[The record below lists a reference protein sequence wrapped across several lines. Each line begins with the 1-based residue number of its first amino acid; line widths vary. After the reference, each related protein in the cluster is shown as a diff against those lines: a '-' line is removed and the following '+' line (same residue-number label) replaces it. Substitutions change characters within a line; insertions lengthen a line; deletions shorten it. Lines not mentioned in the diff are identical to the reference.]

1 MLLKPHNGRHDRM
14 TRQYI
19 SDIINQEEIA
29 KWSLKDRIL
38 IDAQTGFGKSQFV
51 KNELYNYCKKNDKK
65 ILLLSNRNALRS
77 QNNEELKENKLD
89 VITLKNYQTI
99 EAMILSGSEI
109 VSLFELYNY
118 IIFDECHYLNSDSAF
133 SNTTDILLSQLK
145 NPLPDKIYIF
155 LSATT
160 DAILTYENTFDF
172 KYIIPKDYSY
182 IENLYFYFK
191 AETLNN
197 ILEKIP
203 YDEKVIYFGTAL
215 ESLELSL
222 SFSDSAFMCSEN
234 NKEFYRRSSKPV
246 AQDIGENSYFKPR
259 MLFTTKVIDNGV
271 NIIDVNLKHVIID
284 LFDPIDVIQC
294 LGRKR
299 VIGADD
305 KINLYIKNYHGGE
318 IYPRIQRI
326 DDKLKQV
333 QELEDLGKEEFQKKY
348 ARSAFDSVI
357 RNNFEIN
364 EAKMIYY
371 KYIRSIALKMI
382 SNKDTDGYKRFIA
395 KKLEIDFDDIKIAE
409 KYYEK
414 ECLSNILE
422 QYIGKRIYR
431 GEILEAFKDKF
442 FNKLFDPKR
451 KLDYRSR
458 GYNTINDILQDD
470 GLPYYITT
478 HLDRSEYSQYKGKKY
493 WIVNKAIP
501 PEEIIEKE

>member
-1 MLLKPHNGRHDRM
+1 M

-19 SDIINQEEIA
+19 SDIINQEEISR
-29 KWSLKDRIL
+29 WSPKDRIL

-89 VITLKNYQTI
+89 VIALKNYQNI
-99 EAMILSGSEI
+99 EAMVLSGSEI
-109 VSLFELYNY
+109 ASLFEPYDF
-118 IIFDECHYLNSDSAF
+118 IIFDECHYITSDSNF

-145 NPLPDKIYIF
+145 NPLSDKIYIF

-160 DAILTYENTFDF
+160 DAILTYEDTFDF
-172 KYIIPKDYSY
+172 TYIIPKDYSY
-182 IENLYFYFK
+182 IENLYFYSK

-203 YDEKVIYFGTAL
+203 YEEKVIYFGTAL

-222 SFSDSAFMCSEN
+222 LFNDSAFMCSEN
-234 NKEFYRRSSKPV
+234 NREFYRKSSKTV
-246 AQDIGENSYFKPR
+246 SQDIGENSYFKPR

-271 NIIDVNLKHVIID
+271 NIIDAQLKHIIID

-299 VIGADD
+299 VTGVND

-371 KYIRSIALKMI
+371 KYIRSISLDMI
-382 SNKDTDGYKRFIA
+382 SNKDTDGYKRFIS
-395 KKLEIDFDDIKIAE
+395 KKLEIDFDNIKIAE
-409 KYYEK
+409 EYYEK
-414 ECLSNILE
+414 ECLSDILE
-422 QYIGKRIYR
+422 QYIGKRIYK
-431 GEILEAFKDKF
+431 GEIQEAFKEKF

-451 KLDYRSR
+451 RLDYRSR
-458 GYNTINDILQDD
+458 GYNTMNNILQDD
-470 GLPYYITT
+470 NLPYYITT
-478 HLDRSEYSQYKGKKY
+478 ILDREAHSQHKGKKY
-493 WIVNKAIP
+493 WIVNKSIP
-501 PEEIIEKE
+501 PIEVMEE

>member
-1 MLLKPHNGRHDRM
+1 M

-19 SDIINQEEIA
+19 SDIITQEQIE

-51 KNELYNYCKKNDKK
+51 KNELYNYCKNNNKK
-65 ILLLSNRNALRS
+65 ILLLSNRNALKN

-89 VITLKNYQTI
+89 IITLKNYQTI
-99 EAMILSGSEI
+99 EAMVLSGSEI
-109 VSLFELYNY
+109 IVLFEPYDF
-118 IIFDECHYLNSDSAF
+118 IIFDECHYLTSDSNF

-160 DAILTYENTFDF
+160 DAILTYEDTFDF
-172 KYIIPKDYSY
+172 TYIIPKDYSY
-182 IENLYFYFK
+182 IDNLYFYSK

-203 YDEKVIYFGTAL
+203 YEEKAIYFGTAL

-222 SFSDSAFMCSEN
+222 LFNDSAFMCSEN
-234 NKEFYRRSSKPV
+234 NKEFYRRSSKSV
-246 AQDIGENSYFKPR
+246 VQDIGENSYFKPR

-271 NIIDVNLKHVIID
+271 NIIDTNLKHIIID

-299 VIGADD
+299 VVGIND

-326 DDKLKQV
+326 EEKLKQV
-333 QELEDLGKEEFQKKY
+333 DELEELGKEEFQKKY
-348 ARSAFDSVI
+348 ARSSFDSVI

-371 KYIRSIALKMI
+371 RYVRSIALQMI
-382 SNKDTDGYKRFIA
+382 ANKETDGYKKFICD
-395 KKLEIDFDDIKIAE
+395 KLGIDFDNIKIAE
-409 KYYEK
+409 EYFEK
-414 ECLSNILE
+414 ERLSDILE
-422 QYIGKRIYR
+422 QYIGKRIYK
-431 GEILEAFKDKF
+431 GEIQETFKEKF

-451 KLDYRSR
+451 RLDYRSR
-458 GYNTINDILQDD
+458 GYNTINNILQDD

-478 HLDRSEYSQYKGKKY
+478 DLERSKYSQHKGKKY
-493 WIVNKAIP
+493 WIVNKSIP
-501 PEEIIEKE
+501 PSEPIEE